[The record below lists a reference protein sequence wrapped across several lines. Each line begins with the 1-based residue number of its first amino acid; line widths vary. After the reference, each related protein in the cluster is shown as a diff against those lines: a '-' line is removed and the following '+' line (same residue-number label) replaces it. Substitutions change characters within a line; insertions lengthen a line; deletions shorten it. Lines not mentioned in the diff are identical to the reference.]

1 MRVSALSLI
10 VASLT
15 FLIVVKAQVDL
26 KDFIQLTSE
35 DLEWPSALSV
45 YDELSDNEDGEYG
58 AGSHGR
64 SLHGRAKHC
73 YVSYGAL
80 SANRVPCPARSGRSY
95 YTHNCFRSRGQA
107 NPYTRVKLFGLSIP
121 ERKAFSKSWLL
132 SLGLC

>member
-10 VASLT
+10 AASLT

-45 YDELSDNEDGEYG
+45 YDELSDDEDEEYG
-58 AGSHGR
+58 GGSHRR
-64 SLHGRAKHC
+64 SLHGGAKH
-73 YVSYGAL
+73 YYLSYGAL

-95 YTHNCFRSRGQA
+95 YTHYCFRSRGQA
-107 NPYTRVKLFGLSIP
+107 NPYTRGCSCITHC
-121 ERKAFSKSWLL
+121 RR
-132 SLGLC
+132 